1 MRNKRIFISL
11 LMATSLLAENINAYA
26 DENEPD
32 YAIEDLTEPTD
43 SDEECN
49 DVVVEEDEETATEGV
64 DEDVDNKD
72 EVNAEDDSSKK
83 DSESKEEEKVQIEEI
98 SDSKEL
104 LEEEE
109 EDILDEEKVEKKA
122 LARVATIY
130 HLKEDGTVVKITRTI
145 TEDEDGNIAVEDI
158 EEEIGEMID
167 GEFYLTH
174 MEPVEYD
181 LCHINIEYSKE
192 IEKIENLSGTES
204 IKTTLN
210 TNFAIG
216 AGESITSIEHSSDI
230 SDILSKI
237 DFGDTVN
244 SGVDIVASI
253 DIDGNI
259 SIESAVAREP
269 EHIESEIKLFE
280 KAEMDFEFD
289 VEYSEEE
296 TLDGSEEE
304 NDSNTDE
311 DAVPLDDAIVKEEL
325 AVVEEEAEE
334 ADEAAT
340 DINIE
345 PDNDS
350 SEESTDSSSDES
362 SASSSSDENSNSDI
376 K

>member
-1 MRNKRIFISL
+1 
-11 LMATSLLAENINAYA
+11 MATSLLAENINAYA
-26 DENEPD
+26 DESEPD

-43 SDEECN
+43 SDEESN
-49 DVVVEEDEETATEGV
+49 DVVVEEDEDYTSNTDEEKE
-64 DEDVDNKD
+64 DED
-72 EVNAEDDSSKK
+72 EEDD
-83 DSESKEEEKVQIEEI
+83 EEKEDEEKVQIEEI

-109 EDILDEEKVEKKA
+109 EDILEEEKVVKKA

-130 HLKEDGTVVKITRTI
+130 HLKEDGPVVKITRTI

-167 GEFYLTH
+167 GEFYHTH

-210 TNFAIG
+210 SNFAIG

-259 SIESAVAREP
+259 SIESAVATEP

-304 NDSNTDE
+304 TDSNTDE
-311 DAVPLDDAIVKEEL
+311 DAVPLDDAIVEEEP
-325 AVVEEEAEE
+325 AVVEEEVEE
-334 ADEAAT
+334 DDEAAK
-340 DINIE
+340 DIVIE

-350 SEESTDSSSDES
+350 SEESTD
-362 SASSSSDENSNSDI
+362 NTL
-376 K
+376 

>member
-1 MRNKRIFISL
+1 MRNKKIFISL

-26 DENEPD
+26 DESEPD

-43 SDEECN
+43 SDEESN
-49 DVVVEEDEETATEGV
+49 DVVVEEDEDYTSITDEEKE
-64 DEDVDNKD
+64 DEDEED
-72 EVNAEDDSSKK
+72 EEDEEDD
-83 DSESKEEEKVQIEEI
+83 EEKEDEEKVQIEEI

-109 EDILDEEKVEKKA
+109 EDILEEEKVEKKA

-269 EHIESEIKLFE
+269 EHIESEIKIFE

-289 VEYSEEE
+289 VEYSDEE

-304 NDSNTDE
+304 TDSNTDE
-311 DAVPLDDAIVKEEL
+311 DAVPLDDAIVKEER

-334 ADEAAT
+334 ADEAAK